1 MRQRSRCGQV
11 RCLSQGCEMFPI
23 RARHEI
29 SVRGDEEGKISAF
42 RDRNNVRLTLP
53 FGLKVGA
60 QSFSQLAGLDADN
73 AVLAHVVVRRAM
85 KNVDRDLLFLD
96 LIQGFTAEST
106 VAYISE
112 KLLELRRFLKTVTRE
127 NR

>member
-1 MRQRSRCGQV
+1 MRYPS
-11 RCLSQGCEMFPI
+11 
-23 RARHEI
+23 
-29 SVRGDEEGKISAF
+29 RGDEEGKISAF

-127 NR
+127 NPLKQGIALVVRHLNVFGMDG